1 MSRRP
6 SHLARL
12 LAILLVAGA
21 VAIGCQASASPSGT
35 PSAEQAT
42 SSVQEQEQS
51 PWDAIFNGFLPWQ
64 PGSAQDEAADESD
77 ASQEDATP
85 QHAAALGMLA
95 EHTRYASLTDT
106 EKTVYDAILSGL
118 RDHDDAISFS
128 SSGVDTDRLGDI
140 LYDVLFDN
148 PDIFW
153 ASSSASWELSG
164 GTLVLHPVY
173 FYGRADAE
181 AMQASIDA
189 TVEDIMANSLAG
201 ADTDAEKAL
210 ALSKWIADNTTYND
224 EDADAEQNIDSVFSG
239 HVSVCAG
246 YSKALSYL
254 LTKCGIDS
262 LVITGNATNSDGVAA
277 AHAWVLA
284 ELDGMLTYLE
294 PTWMDSDG
302 TALCFEYF
310 GMSDEE
316 CSRMHEADGGN
327 DVSGLEVV
335 SDHIASYTASSSTYS
350 RDWAA
355 SCIRDAASQGS
366 TMASFVLED
375 ASAHDALMA
384 DVQGALMSDALAG
397 TQYESQSSFQYIDN
411 GTMHAVTLIFS
422 S

>member
-51 PWDAIFNGFLPWQ
+51 PWDAIFSGFLPWQ

-77 ASQEDATP
+77 SSQKDATP

-106 EKTVYDAILSGL
+106 EKTVYDAILAGL

-153 ASSSASWELSG
+153 ASRSASWELSG

-173 FYGRADAE
+173 SYGRAHAE

-189 TVEDIMANSLAG
+189 TVEDITANSLAG
-201 ADTDAEKAL
+201 ADTDAKKAL
-210 ALSKWIADNTTYND
+210 ALSKWIAANTTYND

-246 YSKALSYL
+246 
-254 LTKCGIDS
+254 
-262 LVITGNATNSDGVAA
+262 
-277 AHAWVLA
+277 
-284 ELDGMLTYLE
+284 
-294 PTWMDSDG
+294 
-302 TALCFEYF
+302 
-310 GMSDEE
+310 
-316 CSRMHEADGGN
+316 
-327 DVSGLEVV
+327 
-335 SDHIASYTASSSTYS
+335 
-350 RDWAA
+350 
-355 SCIRDAASQGS
+355 
-366 TMASFVLED
+366 
-375 ASAHDALMA
+375 
-384 DVQGALMSDALAG
+384 
-397 TQYESQSSFQYIDN
+397 
-411 GTMHAVTLIFS
+411 
-422 S
+422 